1 MGGCGAH
8 LPAPGTARSSGE
20 INSDV
25 LFLWAADERSWGK
38 KIYAPAQVRFVT
50 EPACVQRACAG
61 CREMGIGIFSK
72 RSVPSISPNQRLTP
86 QKPSAAAGPGRHLV
100 VPPHQAHLSPPALPD
115 QIQTSLPKGRDKH
128 PGLFFWRGFLLMA
141 TPTGGL
147 SPLISFFLKEQRPL
161 LENNKMQCV

>member
-20 INSDV
+20 INSGV

-38 KIYAPAQVRFVT
+38 KIYAPAQVRLVT

-86 QKPSAAAGPGRHLV
+86 QKPSAAAGPGGTWWCPLTKPTS
-100 VPPHQAHLSPPALPD
+100 VPRPSQIKSRLPSRKAETNTQD
-115 QIQTSLPKGRDKH
+115 CFS
-128 PGLFFWRGFLLMA
+128 
-141 TPTGGL
+141 GGG
-147 SPLISFFLKEQRPL
+147 SF
-161 LENNKMQCV
+161 